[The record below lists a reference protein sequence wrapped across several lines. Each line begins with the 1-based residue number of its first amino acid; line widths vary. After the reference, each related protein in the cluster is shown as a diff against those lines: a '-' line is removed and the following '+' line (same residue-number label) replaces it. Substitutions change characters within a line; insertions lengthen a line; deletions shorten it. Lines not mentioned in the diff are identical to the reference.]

1 MPGSHTETQSQASCI
16 SGADLSQS
24 EFLQTTVFT
33 TAACRDPDGMTRS
46 SELVMR
52 LNGSEA
58 SDGTEFDLVFGR
70 SEGRPVLL
78 CPLAVQRKRHMLKW
92 QLVAEFS
99 PLLHDRGLA
108 GDSALPNKP
117 A

>member
-1 MPGSHTETQSQASCI
+1 MI
-16 SGADLSQS
+16 
-24 EFLQTTVFT
+24 

-70 SEGRPVLL
+70 SEGELSLLRRPP
-78 CPLAVQRKRHMLKW
+78 C
-92 QLVAEFS
+92 
-99 PLLHDRGLA
+99 RG
-108 GDSALPNKP
+108 SAS
-117 A
+117 ASAR